1 MSLPALKN
9 MCGLSKLILTQQ
21 MGEFNDL
28 QDLLVEKALQLTIRL
43 AVPFWAGEREGRFC
57 TGKKPRQGK
66 DQVKKQQKLR
76 EYFLFSAPQPVDFI
90 VN

>member
-43 AVPFWAGEREGRFC
+43 AVRAWKHEEKGGLE
-57 TGKKPRQGK
+57 TKKNSGKGMSKL
-66 DQVKKQQKLR
+66 KKQ
-76 EYFLFSAPQPVDFI
+76 
-90 VN
+90 